1 MSNSQRRNTL
11 YKNIQSI
18 ENKYFIEHMKNNYED
33 LCNDVLKSCND
44 FNNEV
49 FKKEII
55 SIDSKLDQM
64 DVGVPIENKNNEKF
78 KRNKNKQTKNGFIN
92 INDNMKKKDINDIK
106 KEFYKGNMENEIENF
121 LENNSFTFD
130 KTNS

>member
-18 ENKYFIEHMKNNYED
+18 ENKYFIQHMKNNYED

>member
-18 ENKYFIEHMKNNYED
+18 ENKYFIQHMKNNYED

-106 KEFYKGNMENEIENF
+106 KEFYRGNMENEIENF

>member
-18 ENKYFIEHMKNNYED
+18 ENKYFIQHMKNNYED

-78 KRNKNKQTKNGFIN
+78 KRNKQTKNKNGFIN

-106 KEFYKGNMENEIENF
+106 KEFYRGNMENEIENF